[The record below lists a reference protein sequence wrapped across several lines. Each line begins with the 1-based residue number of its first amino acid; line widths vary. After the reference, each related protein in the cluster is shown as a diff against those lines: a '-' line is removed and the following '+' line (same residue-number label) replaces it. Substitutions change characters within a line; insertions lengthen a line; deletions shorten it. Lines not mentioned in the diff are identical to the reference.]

1 VTDSLRSISHSISHR
16 IRATTP
22 RQMASGPVAAP
33 AAASMAAPAA
43 APAIRPAAAGLGAAG
58 EAAVPA
64 APWSATFRTVL
75 LLAFLGFAL
84 EQIIRAVLPLM
95 ILARGGDALLV
106 GLLVGAFALPSIV
119 LRPLVGRLA
128 DTKDKRTLL
137 GAGGLAATILPMALV
152 LPGVGI
158 VLAVRFLQ
166 GVAWS
171 IYSVA
176 NQSLMAR
183 SAPAARRGEASGLY
197 MMMPALAA
205 LVAPI
210 VGVALLH
217 ATGEMGPL
225 LLASLAGFLALAT
238 VTRLPSPPAR
248 PARPAAPP
256 AGAGRLSSFLE
267 PSALPGTV
275 LTVTFGSATTLFSV
289 FGPVYALSQG
299 AEVQALVAY
308 FALFGLA
315 QVVALP
321 LGGRLSDR
329 IGRGRSIRVGTGVAI
344 GALGLAVAGGMAA
357 FSLAAIAYALAS
369 ALVNPAISA
378 VAIERAPRGRI
389 GSAMATYS
397 IGYQIANGFSGVL
410 WGLVIGTWGYPWP
423 FVIAIGL
430 QALTLIRTRSLGGQA
445 SPA

>member
-1 VTDSLRSISHSISHR
+1 
-16 IRATTP
+16 
-22 RQMASGPVAAP
+22 
-33 AAASMAAPAA
+33 
-43 APAIRPAAAGLGAAG
+43 
-58 EAAVPA
+58 
-64 APWSATFRTVL
+64 
-75 LLAFLGFAL
+75 
-84 EQIIRAVLPLM
+84 
-95 ILARGGDALLV
+95 
-106 GLLVGAFALPSIV
+106 
-119 LRPLVGRLA
+119 
-128 DTKDKRTLL
+128 
-137 GAGGLAATILPMALV
+137 
-152 LPGVGI
+152 
-158 VLAVRFLQ
+158 
-166 GVAWS
+166 
-171 IYSVA
+171 
-176 NQSLMAR
+176 
-183 SAPAARRGEASGLY
+183 
-197 MMMPALAA
+197 
-205 LVAPI
+205 
-210 VGVALLH
+210 
-217 ATGEMGPL
+217 
-225 LLASLAGFLALAT
+225 
-238 VTRLPSPPAR
+238 
-248 PARPAAPP
+248 
-256 AGAGRLSSFLE
+256 
-267 PSALPGTV
+267 
-275 LTVTFGSATTLFSV
+275 VTFGSATTLFSV

-329 IGRGRSIRVGTGVAI
+329 IGRARSIRVGTGVAI